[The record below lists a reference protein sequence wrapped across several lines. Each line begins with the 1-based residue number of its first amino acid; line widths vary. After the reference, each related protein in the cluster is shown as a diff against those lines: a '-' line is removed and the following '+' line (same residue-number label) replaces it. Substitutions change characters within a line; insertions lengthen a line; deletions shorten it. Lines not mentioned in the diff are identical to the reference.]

1 LTGSAMTQ
9 RNQSLDLLR
18 GAAVLLVVASHC
30 ASEAT
35 SVVPRL
41 AALAMDYG
49 QLGVQLFFI
58 VSGYTMML
66 TFGVKIDAAAVRSFY
81 VRRVFR
87 IVPLF
92 WLAIVFY
99 LLFTGGE
106 GFRTW
111 APHGISAVDVLLT
124 FLFLHWGS
132 VTAFNSVV
140 PGGWSIAVEMQFY
153 LLFPL
158 LIQLFRRPNGP
169 LLVYGLIALT
179 SVMGQFAADQ
189 YLIPQLARSLPRGEA
204 QLAEGFYYCW
214 LPRQAICFGFG
225 ILLYDLVELK
235 GKPKFGALLL
245 VGASLFTAWGAQ
257 VALLFALAY
266 AIMATGATLSIVGLL
281 GRHSYAIYLAHFA
294 VVAAIATLIPLGFVP
309 LFVLASAASLALSYC
324 LIEPLIERPFNR
336 IGHALAAQA
345 GPQKAAVTNA

>member
-1 LTGSAMTQ
+1 MTQ

-18 GAAVLLVVASHC
+18 GVAVLLVVASHC

-35 SVVPRL
+35 GAIPGL
-41 AALAMDYG
+41 IAFAMDYD

-66 TFGVKIDAAAVRSFY
+66 TFGDKIDSAAVRSFY
-81 VRRVFR
+81 LRRVFR

-92 WLAIVFY
+92 WIAIIFY
-99 LLFTGGE
+99 LLFTRGE

-111 APHGISAVDVLLT
+111 APHGISAGDVLLT
-124 FLFLHWGS
+124 FLFLHWDS

-158 LIQLFRRPNGP
+158 LIQLFRRSNGP
-169 LLVYGLIALT
+169 LLVYALIGLT
-179 SVMGQFAADQ
+179 SVIGQFAADH
-189 YLIPQLARSLPRGEA
+189 YLIPRLAQSLPRGEA

-235 GKPKFGALLL
+235 NTPRLGALLL

-266 AIMATGATLSIVGLL
+266 AILATSAKLSMIGLL

-294 VVAAIATLIPLGFVP
+294 VAATITTLFPLGFVP
-309 LFVLASAASLALSYC
+309 LFVLVSAASLALSYW
-324 LIEPLIERPFNR
+324 LIEPLIERRFNR
-336 IGHALAAQA
+336 LGHGLASQL
-345 GPQKAAVTNA
+345 GPPKAVVTTA

>member
-1 LTGSAMTQ
+1 MTQ

-30 ASEAT
+30 ASGAT
-35 SVVPRL
+35 GAVAGL
-41 AALAMDYG
+41 TALAMDYG

-66 TFGVKIDAAAVRSFY
+66 TFGDKIDSAAVRSFY

-87 IVPLF
+87 IVPPF
-92 WLAIVFY
+92 WIAIVFY
-99 LLFTGGE
+99 LLLTGGE
-106 GFRTW
+106 GFRIW
-111 APHGISAVDVLLT
+111 AAPNGVSAGDVVLT
-124 FLFLHWGS
+124 FLFLHWSS

-140 PGGWSIAVEMQFY
+140 PGGWSIGVEMQFY

-158 LIQLFRRPNGP
+158 LIQLFRRSNGP

-179 SVMGQFAADQ
+179 SVVGHFAADH
-189 YLIPQLARSLPRGEA
+189 YLIPRLPQSLPRGVA
-204 QLAEGFYYCW
+204 QLTEAFYYCW

-235 GKPKFGALLL
+235 NRPKLGALLL
-245 VGASLFTAWGAQ
+245 LGASLFTAWGAQ

-266 AIMATGATLSIVGLL
+266 AILATSATLSILGLL
-281 GRHSYAIYLAHFA
+281 GRHSYAIYLVHFA
-294 VVAAIATLIPLGFVP
+294 VVAAITTLFPLGFVP
-309 LFVLASAASLALSYC
+309 LFVLASAVSLALSYY
-324 LIEPLIERPFNR
+324 LIEPLIERRFNR
-336 IGHALAAQA
+336 LGHGLASQL
-345 GPQKAAVTNA
+345 GPPKAAVTNA

>member
-1 LTGSAMTQ
+1 MTQ

-18 GAAVLLVVASHC
+18 GVAVLLVVASHC

-35 SVVPRL
+35 GAVPGL
-41 AALAMDYG
+41 TALAMDYG

-66 TFGVKIDAAAVRSFY
+66 TFGDRIDSAAVRSFY
-81 VRRVFR
+81 IRRVFR

-92 WLAIVFY
+92 WIAIIFY
-99 LLFTGGE
+99 LLFTRGE

-111 APHGISAVDVLLT
+111 APHGISAGDVLLT
-124 FLFLHWGS
+124 FLFLHWDS

-158 LIQLFRRPNGP
+158 LIQLFRRSNGP

-179 SVMGQFAADQ
+179 SVIGQFAADH
-189 YLIPQLARSLPRGEA
+189 YFIPRLAQSLRSGEA

-235 GKPKFGALLL
+235 NTPRLGALLL

-266 AIMATGATLSIVGLL
+266 AILATSAKLSMIGLL

-294 VVAAIATLIPLGFVP
+294 VVATIATLFPLGFVP
-309 LFVLASAASLALSYC
+309 LFVLVSAASLALSYW
-324 LIEPLIERPFNR
+324 LIEPLIERRFNR
-336 IGHALAAQA
+336 LGHGLASQL
-345 GPQKAAVTNA
+345 GPPKAVVTTA

>member
-1 LTGSAMTQ
+1 MTQ

-18 GAAVLLVVASHC
+18 GVAVLFVVASHC

-35 SVVPRL
+35 SVVPGL
-41 AALAMDYG
+41 TAFAMDYG

-66 TFGVKIDAAAVRSFY
+66 TFGDKIDSAGVRSFY

-92 WLAIVFY
+92 WIAIIFY
-99 LLFTGGE
+99 LLFTRGE
-106 GFRTW
+106 GFRIW
-111 APHGISAVDVLLT
+111 APHGISASDVLLT
-124 FLFLHWGS
+124 FLFLHWSS

-158 LIQLFRRPNGP
+158 LIQLFRRSNGP

-179 SVMGQFAADQ
+179 SVIGQFAADH
-189 YLIPQLARSLPRGEA
+189 YFIPRLAQSLPRGEA
-204 QLAEGFYYCW
+204 PLAEGFYYCW

-235 GKPKFGALLL
+235 NRPTFGALLL

-266 AIMATGATLSIVGLL
+266 AILAAGTTLSIMGLL

-294 VVAAIATLIPLGFVP
+294 VVAAITTLFPLGFVP
-309 LFVLASAASLALSYC
+309 LFVLASAASLALSYY
-324 LIEPLIERPFNR
+324 LIEPLIERRFNR
-336 IGHALAAQA
+336 LGHGLASQL
-345 GPQKAAVTNA
+345 GSPKAVVTTA

>member
-1 LTGSAMTQ
+1 MTQ

-18 GAAVLLVVASHC
+18 GVAVLLVVASHC

-35 SVVPRL
+35 GAVPGL
-41 AALAMDYG
+41 TALAMDYG

-66 TFGVKIDAAAVRSFY
+66 TFGDRIDSAAVRSFY
-81 VRRVFR
+81 IRRVFR

-92 WLAIVFY
+92 WIAIIFY
-99 LLFTGGE
+99 LLFTRGE

-111 APHGISAVDVLLT
+111 APHGISAGDVLLT

-158 LIQLFRRPNGP
+158 LIQLFRRANGP

-179 SVMGQFAADQ
+179 SVVGQFAADH
-189 YLIPQLARSLPRGEA
+189 YFIPGLAQSLPRGEA
-204 QLAEGFYYCW
+204 QLAQGFYYCW

-235 GKPKFGALLL
+235 NTPRLGALLL

-266 AIMATGATLSIVGLL
+266 AILAASAKLSMIGLL

-294 VVAAIATLIPLGFVP
+294 VAATITTLFPLGFVP
-309 LFVLASAASLALSYC
+309 LFVLVSAVSMALSYC
-324 LIEPLIERPFNR
+324 CIEPLIERRFNR
-336 IGHALAAQA
+336 LGHALASQF
-345 GPQKAAVTNA
+345 GPPKAVVTAA

>member
-1 LTGSAMTQ
+1 MTQ

-30 ASEAT
+30 ASETT
-35 SVVPRL
+35 SAVPGL
-41 AALAMDYG
+41 TALAMDYG

-66 TFGVKIDAAAVRSFY
+66 TFGDRIDPAAVRSFY

-92 WLAIVFY
+92 WIAIVFY
-99 LLFTGGE
+99 LLFTRGE
-106 GFRTW
+106 GFRIW
-111 APHGISAVDVLLT
+111 APHGISAGDVLLT

-158 LIQLFRRPNGP
+158 VILLFRRSHGP
-169 LLVYGLIALT
+169 LFVYGLIALT
-179 SVMGQFAADQ
+179 SVIGQFAADQ
-189 YLIPQLARSLPRGEA
+189 YLIPQLARSLPRAEA

-235 GKPKFGALLL
+235 GRPTFGALLL
-245 VGASLFTAWGAQ
+245 GSASLFTVWGAQ
-257 VALLFALAY
+257 VALLSGLAY
-266 AIMATGATLSIVGLL
+266 AIMATGATLPIMGLL

-294 VVAAIATLIPLGFVP
+294 VVAAITTLFPLGFVP
-309 LFVLASAASLALSYC
+309 LFVLASAASLGLSYY
-324 LIEPLIERPFNR
+324 LIEPLIERRFNR
-336 IGHALAAQA
+336 LGHGLALQL
-345 GPQKAAVTNA
+345 GRSKAAVAIPDV

>member
-1 LTGSAMTQ
+1 
-9 RNQSLDLLR
+9 
-18 GAAVLLVVASHC
+18 
-30 ASEAT
+30 
-35 SVVPRL
+35 
-41 AALAMDYG
+41 MDYG

-66 TFGVKIDAAAVRSFY
+66 TFGDKIDSVGVRSFY

-92 WLAIVFY
+92 WIAIIFY
-99 LLFTGGE
+99 LVFTRGD
-106 GFRTW
+106 GFRIW
-111 APHGISAVDVLLT
+111 APHGISASDVLLT

-158 LIQLFRRPNGP
+158 LIQLFRRSNGP

-179 SVMGQFAADQ
+179 SVIGQFAADH
-189 YLIPQLARSLPRGEA
+189 YFIPRLAQSVPRGEA

-225 ILLYDLVELK
+225 ILLYDFVVLK
-235 GKPKFGALLL
+235 NRPALGASLL
-245 VGASLFTAWGAQ
+245 VGAALCFSAWGAE
-257 VALLFALAY
+257 VALLFALAC
-266 AIMATGATLSIVGLL
+266 AVLASNVTLALGCLL
-281 GRHSYAIYLAHFA
+281 GRHSYAIYLVHFA
-294 VVAAIATLIPLGFVP
+294 VVSAIAALSPMGLLP
-309 LFVLASAASLALSYC
+309 LFVLVTAASLAVSYFV
-324 LIEPLIERPFNR
+324 IEPLIERRFNR
-336 IGHALAAQA
+336 LGHALAVAVRS
-345 GPQKAAVTNA
+345 PKAVATAA

>member
-1 LTGSAMTQ
+1 MTQ

-18 GAAVLLVVASHC
+18 GVAVLLVVASHC

-35 SVVPRL
+35 GAVPGL
-41 AALAMDYG
+41 TALAMDYG

-66 TFGVKIDAAAVRSFY
+66 TFGDRIDSAAVRSFY
-81 VRRVFR
+81 IRRVFR

-92 WLAIVFY
+92 WIAIIFY
-99 LLFTGGE
+99 LLFTRGE

-111 APHGISAVDVLLT
+111 APHGISAGDVLLT

-158 LIQLFRRPNGP
+158 LIQLFRRANGP
-169 LLVYGLIALT
+169 LLVYGLIALA
-179 SVMGQFAADQ
+179 SVVGQFAADH
-189 YLIPQLARSLPRGEA
+189 YFIPGLAQSLPRGEA
-204 QLAEGFYYCW
+204 QLAQGFYYCW

-235 GKPKFGALLL
+235 NTPRLGALLL

-266 AIMATGATLSIVGLL
+266 AILAASAKLSMIGLL

-294 VVAAIATLIPLGFVP
+294 VAATITTLFPLGFVP
-309 LFVLASAASLALSYC
+309 LFVLVSAVSMALSYC
-324 LIEPLIERPFNR
+324 FIEPLIERRFNR
-336 IGHALAAQA
+336 LGHGLASQF
-345 GPQKAAVTNA
+345 GPPKAVVTAA